1 MNNPGH
7 KIARW
12 MMIILM
18 IFVVAGTMVPRPA
31 QAQWATFDALTESS
45 TWGDFATNISDTVT
59 TNLMEIKEYILDG
72 LAWALAKA
80 LVQSMVA
87 STVNW
92 INSGFQGSPS
102 FLTNPE
108 GYFADVGDQVTGNF
122 ISNTGILS
130 NLCSPFSADL
140 RLALALGQAGYGSR
154 YKCTLN
160 SVIANVKNS
169 TVNGMSIQGFMN
181 GDFSQGGWPAFISL
195 SEPQNNESS
204 AYLQAHSDLLQQIGA
219 KQSSINQ
226 QLTQGHGFL
235 SFQSCTDV
243 TASISGGGSFAP
255 QSLGLS
261 NDQYAQL
268 QKNVAGT
275 YNTGN
280 GTSIQQTADATGEH
294 YKQCSTQTPGSV
306 ISASLNKS
314 LGATQDSLVTADEID
329 EVIGALMNQLV
340 STILTG
346 GLHSASQKSS
356 GQTQSFIDQMSAEQN
371 PVLQSQIQKL
381 VNNIGQYVAPATQD
395 KAVLDQILGI
405 YDDLKSFYVS
415 LVAQCQSANST
426 STAATVQGI
435 LDSQVTPLLTPAQT
449 KDDQAVSELA
459 LLANL
464 QATAS
469 STDTTGLNQ
478 TAQQFTDMLQS
489 GTVITALDVSNAKT
503 DLKTATKTAATI
515 RALGVPYQMLCV
527 LGASTS
533 TIPITI
539 PAPAISSADITTG
552 IITGTNFTYVTS
564 VYAVSTLTNIQTD
577 LLFTA
582 TSDTSLSVDFSSV
595 PPGDS
600 KLYVANPTGVSSAY
614 KINIAQ

>member
-1 MNNPGH
+1 
-7 KIARW
+7 

-18 IFVVAGTMVPRPA
+18 ISIVAETMVPRPA

-45 TWGDFATNISDTVT
+45 TWGDFATNISNTVT
-59 TNLMEIKEYILDG
+59 TNLMEIKEYVLDG

-108 GYFADVGDQVTGNF
+108 GYFANVGDQVTGNF

-130 NLCSPFSADL
+130 GLCSPFSADL
-140 RLALALGQAGYGSR
+140 RLALALGQVNGNNGHYT
-154 YKCTLN
+154 CTLS
-160 SVIANVKNS
+160 SVINNVKNS
-169 TVNGMSIQGFMN
+169 TVNGMSIGGFMN

-195 SEPQNNESS
+195 SEPQNNESG
-204 AYLQAHSDLLQQIGA
+204 AYLQAHSDLLQQIGS
-219 KQSSINQ
+219 KQSSVNQ
-226 QLTQGHGFL
+226 QLTQGSGFL
-235 SFQSCTDV
+235 SFQSCNDIS
-243 TASISGGGSFAP
+243 ASFNSGGTLNP

-261 NDQYAQL
+261 SDQYTQI
-268 QKNVAGT
+268 QKNVAGS

-314 LGATQDSLVTADEID
+314 LGASQDSLVTADEID
-329 EVIGALMNQLV
+329 EVVGALMNQLV
-340 STILTG
+340 STILTS
-346 GLHSASQKSS
+346 GLSSASQKSS

-371 PVLQSQIQKL
+371 PALQSQVQKL
-381 VNNIGQYVAPATQD
+381 LNNIGQYVTPATDD
-395 KAVLDQILGI
+395 KATLDQILGI
-405 YDDLKSFYVS
+405 YNDLKSFYVS
-415 LVAQCQSANST
+415 LVAQCQSANNA

-435 LDSQVTPLLTPAQT
+435 LDSQVTPLITQVQT

-459 LLANL
+459 MLANL
-464 QATAS
+464 QAEAS
-469 STDTTGLNQ
+469 STDTTALNQ
-478 TAQQFTDMLQS
+478 DATQYANMLQS
-489 GTVITALDVSNAKT
+489 GQIITALDVSNAKT

-515 RALGVPYQMLCV
+515 RALGVPYQILCT
-527 LGASTS
+527 LGSTTS
-533 TIPITI
+533 ALPKPT
-539 PAPAISSADITTG
+539 ISSTDTVAGT
-552 IITGTNFTYVTS
+552 ITGTNFTYTTS
-564 VYAVSTLTNIQTD
+564 VYSVSTLTNLQTD

-595 PPGDS
+595 PPGDN
-600 KLYVANPTGVSSAY
+600 KLYVVNPTGASSAY
-614 KINIAQ
+614 KINISQ